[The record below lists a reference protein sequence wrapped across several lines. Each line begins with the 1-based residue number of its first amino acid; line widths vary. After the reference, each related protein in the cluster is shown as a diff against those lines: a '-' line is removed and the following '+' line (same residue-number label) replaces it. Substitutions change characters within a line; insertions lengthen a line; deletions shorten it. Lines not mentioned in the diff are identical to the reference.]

1 MYCLLYICIIHIVN
15 IYVYIYCKKRKGKR
29 SCRELLMVV
38 VSLAHNHSYYI
49 LHKIIIVM
57 TGGTVVKNPAA
68 SAGDAEDWVWSL
80 GCADPLKEE
89 MAAHSS
95 ILAWRIPWTKEPN
108 RLWSIGM
115 QRVRHDWAT
124 ELNWTDP
131 WLGVP
136 GGTSGKESACQCRR
150 HKKYGF
156 DPWVGKIP
164 WRRKWQPIPVF
175 LAG

>member
-1 MYCLLYICIIHIVN
+1 MYCLLYICIIYIVN

-95 ILAWRIPWTKEPN
+95 ILAWRIPWTEDPGELQPWG
-108 RLWSIGM
+108 R
-115 QRVRHDWAT
+115 RRARHDLCTDACANDSHIYWVPFLCQ
-124 ELNWTDP
+124 ELFQA
-131 WLGVP
+131 
-136 GGTSGKESACQCRR
+136 GKCLL
-150 HKKYGF
+150 
-156 DPWVGKIP
+156 I
-164 WRRKWQPIPVF
+164 IPVERWWTKVHLRRIPCTF
-175 LAG
+175 